1 MIIHKDGNREEETC
15 DGKNE
20 LHMPLAVLV
29 NESSASASEIFAG
42 AMQDYDKGEIIGT
55 QTFGKGIVQTI
66 KPLTDGS
73 AIKLTTAKYYTSNGQ
88 NIHGQGVTPDI
99 AVEQG
104 TDKNE
109 DTQWN
114 TAVEYLMEEMQK

>member
-1 MIIHKDGNREEETC
+1 
-15 DGKNE
+15 
-20 LHMPLAVLV
+20 
-29 NESSASASEIFAG
+29 
-42 AMQDYDKGEIIGT
+42 MQDYDKGEIIGT

-73 AIKLTTAKYYTSNGQ
+73 AVKLTTAKYYTPNGQ

-104 TDKNE
+104 TDENE

>member
-1 MIIHKDGNREEETC
+1 MKLTTA
-15 DGKNE
+15 
-20 LHMPLAVLV
+20 PV
-29 NESSASASEIFAG
+29 NG
-42 AMQDYDKGEIIGT
+42 GEIIGT

-73 AIKLTTAKYYTSNGQ
+73 AIKLTTAKYYTPNGQ

-99 AVEQG
+99 TVEQG
-104 TDKNE
+104 TDENE

>member
-1 MIIHKDGNREEETC
+1 MQAPCRITARE
-15 DGKNE
+15 K
-20 LHMPLAVLV
+20 
-29 NESSASASEIFAG
+29 
-42 AMQDYDKGEIIGT
+42 IIGT

-73 AIKLTTAKYYTSNGQ
+73 AVKLTTAKYYTPNGQ

-104 TDKNE
+104 TDENE

-114 TAVEYLMEEMQK
+114 TAVEYRDGGNAEIDTNFPPV